1 MSPVGYYKLKMKRER
16 EKKNVNPL
24 KKTNLPILGPNFFKT
39 ILLFEISSR
48 SNISICAN
56 FQKKTLVFKV
66 PVIF

>member
-1 MSPVGYYKLKMKRER
+1 MSSVGLLEAKNEKRER
-16 EKKNVNPL
+16 EKCL
-24 KKTNLPILGPNFFKT
+24 SFEKTNLPILGPNFFKT